1 MNYLLDTHTV
11 LWSGSMPGRVGE
23 SAIQACRDE
32 ESVLYISVVSL
43 WEIAIKSSLGK
54 LKLPHSL
61 EKTYDSIFRCGFV
74 LLPIK
79 LPHLLRIAELPWH
92 HRDPF
97 DRMIVAQSFCED
109 MPVLSADSEF
119 EAYGVSRIW

>member
-32 ESVLYISVVSL
+32 ESFLYISVVSL
-43 WEIAIKSSLGK
+43 WK

-74 LLPIK
+74 LLPFN